1 MRQSE
6 RWILG
11 MAANLKKIACARSSC
26 SLQHE
31 YVSEDAEDQIKE
43 IGLFSSRGGAQE
55 AIERL
60 RAKPRFRDHPEGFKI
75 YEIALDCDL
84 AWEEGFVRVDPDEKT
99 DRH

>member
-1 MRQSE
+1 MDSWYGRKPEKDCMRQ
-6 RWILG
+6 IVY
-11 MAANLKKIACARSSC
+11 

-43 IGLFSSRGGAQE
+43 IGLFSSREGAQE

-75 YEIALDCDL
+75 YETALDCDL